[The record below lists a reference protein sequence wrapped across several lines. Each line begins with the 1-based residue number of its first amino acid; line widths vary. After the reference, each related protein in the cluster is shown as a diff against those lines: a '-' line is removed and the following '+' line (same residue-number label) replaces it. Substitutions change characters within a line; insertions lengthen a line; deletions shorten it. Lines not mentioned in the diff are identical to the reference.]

1 MVSLLMSMKEKKEE
15 NSILSY
21 LKSIFAMLSD
31 EDIQFI
37 HYDRNKTIKET
48 INESKTV
55 QAAIVDVTS
64 EFGLELA
71 SDIREQCPNTE
82 IMIIADMTI
91 SPIKYLNPS
100 IKASALLLRPFEKE
114 LAYDTLKSFIKQFYV
129 QQTLQDDGSN
139 YLLKKKGED
148 VAIPFDSIL
157 YLEARNKKV
166 YLICDAKE
174 YALYDTLETI
184 KDTFP
189 DYFIRCHRSF
199 LVNRKHI
206 ENVKYAEG
214 CIYLDNDEVI
224 PLSRSCKSLL
234 KGVLVG
240 ERD

>member
-1 MVSLLMSMKEKKEE
+1 MVSLLMCMKEKKEE
-15 NSILSY
+15 NIILSY

-37 HYDRNKTIKET
+37 RYDQSKTVKDTLSE
-48 INESKTV
+48 NKTV

-64 EFGLELA
+64 ELGLELA
-71 SDIREQCPNTE
+71 ADIREISPNIE

-114 LAYDTLKSFIKQFYV
+114 LANETLRSFIKQFYV

-139 YLLKKKGED
+139 FFLKKKGED
-148 VAIPFDSIL
+148 IAIPFDSIL

-166 YLICDAKE
+166 YVRCDAKE
-174 YALYDTLETI
+174 YALYETLETI

-189 DYFIRCHRSF
+189 DYFLRCHRSF

-214 CIYLDNDEVI
+214 CIYLDNEEIV
-224 PLSRSCKSLL
+224 PLSRSCKNLL